1 MRVLYLGLI
10 VLPNTILG
18 AAITFSKG
26 IIYTGYQDVYRPFDM
41 SLLTDQQIGGLML
54 WVPGDMMSI
63 LVAGIVMIMWYEREE
78 AANRADLSVPR
89 R

>member
-1 MRVLYLGLI
+1 
-10 VLPNTILG
+10 
-18 AAITFSKG
+18 
-26 IIYTGYQDVYRPFDM
+26 VYRPFDM

-78 AANRADLSVPR
+78 GVNRAKAPPPPTQPKGPNQPTP
-89 R
+89 